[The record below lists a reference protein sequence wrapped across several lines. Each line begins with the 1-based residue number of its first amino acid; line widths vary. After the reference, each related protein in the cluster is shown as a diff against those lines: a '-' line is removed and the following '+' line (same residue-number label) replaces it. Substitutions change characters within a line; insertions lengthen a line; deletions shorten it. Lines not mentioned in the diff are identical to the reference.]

1 MALSGWIKLHRA
13 LSDHWLASNP
23 DSLSVWVHML
33 MLANHVETKRQING
47 AVVVVLPGQ
56 IITSRRSLSEKTG
69 VQESK
74 VERILKR
81 LESEQQ
87 ITQRGLSKFRVI
99 SIVNW
104 AEYQSSEQQSE
115 QQVNS
120 KRTADEQQVN
130 TPEEVLPS
138 GNTKEC
144 KEGQEK
150 SIGAT
155 GKRSRST
162 SITAEHLSGL
172 GVDQRHAKDWITARK
187 SPLTKTALDAVI
199 NEAAKAGITLAEA
212 VRTSA
217 EEGWRGFK
225 AVWYQNLVAGVKQ
238 NAKQSIH
245 YGFEHIDYSAGLVR
259 REDGTHGL

>member
-33 MLANHVETKRQING
+33 MLANHAETKRQING
-47 AVVVVLPGQ
+47 SVVVVLPGQ

-120 KRTADEQQVN
+120 KRTAGEQQVN
-130 TPEEVLPS
+130 TPEEVLPG
-138 GNTKEC
+138 GNTQEGKED
-144 KEGQEK
+144 K
-150 SIGAT
+150 SSCDQQAGSPKAARIDY
-155 GKRSRST
+155 KL
-162 SITAEHLSGL
+162 ITAGFGEHLSAL
-172 GVDQRHAKDWITARK
+172 PQPRDMTEKRK
-187 SPLTKTALDAVI
+187 RAI
-199 NEAAKAGITLAEA
+199 
-212 VRTSA
+212 
-217 EEGWRGFK
+217 
-225 AVWYQNLVAGVKQ
+225 
-238 NAKQSIH
+238 QSIVSRGGR
-245 YGFEHIDYSAGLVR
+245 YAEPEFFAKFFAYVAKSDFLMGRGAKPW
-259 REDGTHGL
+259 HGCCFDWLLKPENFQKIIEGNYHGEGNNA

>member
-33 MLANHVETKRQING
+33 MIANHAETKRQING
-47 AVVVVLPGQ
+47 SVVVVLPGQ

-115 QQVNS
+115 QRVNS
-120 KRTADEQQVN
+120 RRTADEQQVN
-130 TPEEVLPS
+130 TPEEVLPG
-138 GNTKEC
+138 GNTQEGKEV
-144 KEGQEK
+144 K
-150 SIGAT
+150 SSCDQQAESPKASRIPLTDIFDAYARCLPALPQLRIIDEAR
-155 GKRSRST
+155 KAMIRSRWNADERFQSVEFWERFFT
-162 SITAEHLSGL
+162 HVSESDFLMGRTDRPWTGCCF
-172 GVDQRHAKDWITARK
+172 DWLLKPANFRK
-187 SPLTKTALDAVI
+187 IV
-199 NEAAKAGITLAEA
+199 
-212 VRTSA
+212 
-217 EEGWRGFK
+217 EGN
-225 AVWYQNLVAGVKQ
+225 YT
-238 NAKQSIH
+238 NA
-245 YGFEHIDYSAGLVR
+245 
-259 REDGTHGL
+259 

>member
-1 MALSGWIKLHRA
+1 VALSGWIKLHRA

-33 MLANHVETKRQING
+33 MIANHAETKRQING
-47 AVVVVLPGQ
+47 SVVVVLPGQ

-115 QQVNS
+115 QRVNS
-120 KRTADEQQVN
+120 RRTADEQQVN
-130 TPEEVLPS
+130 TPEEVLPG
-138 GNTKEC
+138 GNTQEGKEV
-144 KEGQEK
+144 K
-150 SIGAT
+150 SSCDQQAESPKASRIPLTDIFDAYARCLPALPQLRIIDEAR
-155 GKRSRST
+155 KAMIRSRWNADERFQSVEFWERFFT
-162 SITAEHLSGL
+162 HVSESDFLMGRTDRPWTGCCF
-172 GVDQRHAKDWITARK
+172 DWLLKPANFRK
-187 SPLTKTALDAVI
+187 IV
-199 NEAAKAGITLAEA
+199 
-212 VRTSA
+212 
-217 EEGWRGFK
+217 EGN
-225 AVWYQNLVAGVKQ
+225 YT
-238 NAKQSIH
+238 NA
-245 YGFEHIDYSAGLVR
+245 
-259 REDGTHGL
+259 

>member
-33 MLANHVETKRQING
+33 MLANHAETKRQING
-47 AVVVVLPGQ
+47 SVVVVLPGQ
-56 IITSRRSLSEKTG
+56 IITSRRSLSDKTG

-130 TPEEVLPS
+130 TPEEVLPG
-138 GNTKEC
+138 GNTQEGKEV
-144 KEGQEK
+144 K
-150 SIGAT
+150 SSCDQQAESLKT
-155 GKRSRST
+155 GTDRIDYGSVT
-162 SITAEHLSGL
+162 SAFSEHLSALPQPRDMTEKRRKMVRSIVKRG
-172 GVDQRHAKDWITARK
+172 GRYADPEFFAKFFAYVAKSDFLMGRGAKPWHGCCFDWLLKPENFQKI
-187 SPLTKTALDAVI
+187 I
-199 NEAAKAGITLAEA
+199 
-212 VRTSA
+212 
-217 EEGWRGFK
+217 EGNYHGEG
-225 AVWYQNLVAGVKQ
+225 N
-238 NAKQSIH
+238 NA
-245 YGFEHIDYSAGLVR
+245 
-259 REDGTHGL
+259 